1 MTIVRR
7 FVPLL
12 AMGFLAAVSVRAFAA
27 GGKPATSPSSTVSR
41 TSLFA
46 EASPSSS
53 STQRRQPWN
62 VFRFLKQSS
71 QFVEILPR
79 PASSS
84 SRKVLKPGS
93 VVWEPATTSA
103 SSSNGFA
110 FAPLD
115 DVVMGG
121 ASSSAVSSS
130 GKWTGTVT
138 DANNGGFVGIRSTPS
153 FEYDF
158 SQCQGIE
165 VTVRTNAKQKRRYK
179 LGVRDS
185 KEFNGIVWNA
195 SFLVNGG
202 GKPATTT
209 KVRIPFDK
217 LTPTLFAG
225 TVPDAQPI
233 NKGRVVGIQFVYS
246 KFEYNGKLNDT
257 FQVGDVDLE
266 IVSIKAY

>member
-1 MTIVRR
+1 MLRR
-7 FVPLL
+7 FLPLL
-12 AMGFLAAVSVRAFAA
+12 AIVVSARAFAA
-27 GGKPATSPSSTVSR
+27 GNKPASSQPSTKR
-41 TSLFA
+41 TSLLA
-46 EASPSSS
+46 ETRSSSS
-53 STQRRQPWN
+53 STQPRQPWN

-84 SRKVLKPGS
+84 SRKVLKPGT
-93 VVWEPATTSA
+93 VVWEPAAT
-103 SSSNGFA
+103 SSSNNGFA

-121 ASSSAVSSS
+121 ASSSTVSAS

-185 KEFNGIVWNA
+185 KEFNGVVWNA

-202 GKPATTT
+202 KSATTTT

-217 LTPTLFAG
+217 LTPTLFAR
-225 TVPDAQPI
+225 TVPDAQPF

-266 IVSIKAY
+266 IVSIKAF